1 MSLMAVWLKVDEE
14 RVVQALQEAGE
25 KLDIAEGEVMLDF
38 SSVLRI
44 DVSGLMALEQFVGR
58 ADDKGVKVALRGVN
72 VSVYKVL
79 KLVKLT
85 SRLSFVN

>member
-1 MSLMAVWLKVDEE
+1 MAITAVWLKVEE
-14 RVVQALQEAGE
+14 EGVVQALQEAGE

-44 DVSGLMALEQFVGR
+44 DVSGLMALEEFAGR
-58 ADDKGVKVALRGVN
+58 ADDKGVRVALRGVN
-72 VSVYKVL
+72 VSIYKVL